1 MHCRHII
8 DKCRRPPPTKRRRQE
23 HHWRRRKLYKHRRKV
38 SSPRTAPPP
47 RAVTNAAPLPRVA
60 SPTLRG
66 ALMPPPTA
74 NAHSRHSPRMRPI
87 RASSPPQTTLDYYVG
102 ISVRHILAER
112 NHAASRR
119 KARLGDL
126 LARVAFES
134 QRVEELNGIDNG

>member
-87 RASSPPQTTLDYYVG
+87 RASSPPQTILDYRYYLCAPH
-102 ISVRHILAER
+102 SCRAQPR
-112 NHAASRR
+112 CASRW

-126 LARVAFES
+126 LLARVES
-134 QRVEELNGIDNG
+134 HRVEELNGIDNG